1 MELANMKTR
10 VAPPVRLLGQRVLH
24 NLVARLLPGDQR
36 AEEEQAH
43 ALRRDRRRRLRAST
57 LGLEKE

>member
-1 MELANMKTR
+1 MKTR

-24 NLVARLLPGDQR
+24 NRLARLLPDDQR

>member
-1 MELANMKTR
+1 MKTR

-43 ALRRDRRRRLRAST
+43 ALRRLHASRLD
-57 LGLEKE
+57 L